1 MRQHK
6 ISDLGE
12 FACWNIYQI
21 EFLMYILHFMYL
33 FTTLKDPYEALI
45 VVGQTFHNTFS
56 KDPLHLFNANRVFSS
71 QIKVIAESNDAIIA
85 FQTQRGPIHFRAALK
100 FLFESAIVVITSHF
114 LIFQPHY
121 RQNFEKSF
129 YQRCGYSILYIIIR
143 RRQYYR
149 VAGNLRFI
157 CCKLLG
163 KSSSLK

>member
-1 MRQHK
+1 M
-6 ISDLGE
+6 SN
-12 FACWNIYQI
+12 WNKKS
-21 EFLMYILHFMYL
+21 LTVSTLHFVTIGINCSRPEH
-33 FTTLKDPYEALI
+33 FITQSTSFI
-45 VVGQTFHNTFS
+45 QC
-56 KDPLHLFNANRVFSS
+56 NRVFSS